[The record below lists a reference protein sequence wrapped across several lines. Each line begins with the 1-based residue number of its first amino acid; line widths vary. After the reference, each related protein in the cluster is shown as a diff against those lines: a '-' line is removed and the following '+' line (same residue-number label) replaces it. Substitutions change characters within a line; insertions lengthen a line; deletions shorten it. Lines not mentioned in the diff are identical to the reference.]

1 MWGSI
6 ACVYVADVVE
16 VDNVCLGLRVFTL
29 QVRANFKSGSVSTS
43 VRVRMPGPVL
53 ASLLCWHAGQHGPG
67 HNDANSGTMMPTRAR
82 ARVLPAPAMMP

>member
-43 VRVRMPGPVL
+43 VRVRMRVCMPATGK
-53 ASLLCWHAGQHGPG
+53 GQ
-67 HNDANSGTMMPTRAR
+67 RFI
-82 ARVLPAPAMMP
+82 